1 MCRRVIDAG
10 IRMDVDFQRPGR
22 FDRRHCDWNGQGK
35 HEGAVTL
42 TATHPCGGDLEGGL
56 RHGRGPL
63 RCQDA
68 PIDSQLYTGDA
79 LEPAISVSLN
89 GQDLVLGTDYTVS
102 FLGNVNVGDVA
113 TVTVN
118 GMGNYT
124 GTATATFTIL
134 PRSLNEAN
142 AQSVT
147 SQVWSGSALT
157 PVPVVRFGSR
167 TLVNGRDF
175 DIAYENNKDVGTARF
190 VITGKGNYTGVI
202 DGEFVIA
209 PRDLSNASVSIASQS
224 YTGKPIE
231 PGCTGCRQWGHA

>member
-1 MCRRVIDAG
+1 MAVDLSDAQ
-10 IRMDVDFQRPGR
+10 I
-22 FDRRHCDWNGQGK
+22 
-35 HEGAVTL
+35 
-42 TATHPCGGDLEGGL
+42 
-56 RHGRGPL
+56 
-63 RCQDA
+63 A

-147 SQVWSGSALT
+147 SQVWSGRQAH
-157 PVPVVRFGSR
+157 R
-167 TLVNGRDF
+167 
-175 DIAYENNKDVGTARF
+175 A
-190 VITGKGNYTGVI
+190 
-202 DGEFVIA
+202 
-209 PRDLSNASVSIASQS
+209 
-224 YTGKPIE
+224 
-231 PGCTGCRQWGHA
+231 GCTGCRQWGHA